1 MARAGMGTA
10 VGLVAKSSGCIEK
23 AVDGLGELRGLGTK
37 VGQMAGLVEAS
48 LSPEMR
54 AQIGPALARLRVQAM
69 RSPYEGIAQVIEED
83 LGAAPELLFARFE
96 REPFASAS
104 LGQVYDAEHHDG
116 RHLAV
121 KVKHPGIGEAFR
133 NDLSNVAGLGRIA
146 TSFFMPKGQGRL
158 FFDGVKAGFL
168 AELDYAL
175 EAEHLR
181 TFAGLLKGDA
191 VLELP
196 TLVPELS
203 SPRVLTTTFLEGE
216 VVEQARAYDDDIRRT
231 QAAAIRRLLLSAS
244 MDHGWLYADTHA
256 GNFLFRPD
264 GSLGVL
270 DFGSVLRFDEDRRE
284 ALVAMRG
291 AIEGDDER
299 ACALALDELLQVGN
313 VRVAAAMADIQWLA
327 LGGLVRGDAIDD
339 ERIRTLTTRIP
350 EMKKKLLG
358 ERFALPSFMPFLMR
372 AVMGTNALLAA
383 LGAPESGPLT
393 RLPGS

>member
-1 MARAGMGTA
+1 
-10 VGLVAKSSGCIEK
+10 
-23 AVDGLGELRGLGTK
+23 
-37 VGQMAGLVEAS
+37 
-48 LSPEMR
+48 
-54 AQIGPALARLRVQAM
+54 
-69 RSPYEGIAQVIEED
+69 VIEED